1 MLHRAV
7 EDEILPACEYFNIGL
22 LPYFPLAGGFL
33 TGKYMRGKP
42 APQGSRG
49 EDSSYVQQY
58 MTDANYAILEKLT
71 AFARD
76 RGHVL
81 NDLAHAWLLARP
93 QVSSVISGATDV
105 AQVLAN
111 IKAGD
116 WTLNA
121 EEFEKVNEILVTSV
135 E

>member
-1 MLHRAV
+1 
-7 EDEILPACEYFNIGL
+7 L